1 MTVKIAPSILSADI
15 MNLERDVKVAEQAG
29 ADLFHID
36 IMDGHFVPNMS
47 FSPSV
52 VEGMRRVTDKP
63 LDVHLMIDNP
73 DAYIK
78 PIVDAGADTI
88 LVHAESTQ
96 HIYRSIDL
104 IKSLGVKAGV
114 VVNPGTPLE
123 TVKELFPVIDQILV
137 MTVNPGFGGQKFI
150 PGMTKKIQR
159 LDQLRQTA
167 ADDDFQIEVDGGINN
182 ETIAQCAHAG
192 ADIFVAGS
200 YLYGHDDIK
209 DRVDNLKSL
218 AVNAK
223 QWNE

>member
-15 MNLERDVKVAEQAG
+15 MNLERDVKAAEAAG
-29 ADLFHID
+29 ADVFHID

-52 VEGMRRVTDKP
+52 VEGMRSVTDKP
-63 LDVHLMIDNP
+63 LDVHLMIENP
-73 DAYIK
+73 DAYVK
-78 PIVDAGADTI
+78 PIVEAGADTVLI
-88 LVHAESTQ
+88 HAESTQ

-104 IKSLGVKAGV
+104 VKSLGAKAGV

-167 ADDDFQIEVDGGINN
+167 ADDDFEIEVDGGIND
-182 ETIAQCAHAG
+182 ETISQCAKAG

-200 YLYGHDDIK
+200 YLFDGNDADLEGRISK
-209 DRVDNLKSL
+209 LRSL
-218 AVNAK
+218 AATEK
-223 QWNE
+223 

>member
-1 MTVKIAPSILSADI
+1 MTTKKIAPSILSADI
-15 MNLERDVKVAEQAG
+15 MNLERDVKIAEQGG

-52 VEGMRRVTDKP
+52 VAGMRRVTDKP
-63 LDVHLMIDNP
+63 LDIHLMMDNP
-73 DAYIK
+73 DDYIK
-78 PIVDAGADTI
+78 AFVEAGADTI
-88 LVHAESTQ
+88 LVHAESTK

-104 IKSLGVKAGV
+104 VKSLGARAGV

-123 TVKELFPVIDQILV
+123 EVKELFPVIDQILV

-159 LDQLRQTA
+159 LDQLRQTS
-167 ADDDFQIEVDGGINN
+167 ADDDFEIEVDGGIND
-182 ETIAQCAHAG
+182 ETIVQCAKAG

-200 YLYGHDDIK
+200 YLYNGQDGFK
-209 DRVDNLKSL
+209 DRVDTLKKL
-218 AVNAK
+218 V
-223 QWNE
+223 ED

>member
-15 MNLERDVKVAEQAG
+15 MNLERDVKLAEQDG

-47 FSPSV
+47 FSPSI

-63 LDVHLMIDNP
+63 LDVHMMIDNP

-78 PIVDAGADTI
+78 PIAEAGADTI
-88 LVHAESTQ
+88 LVHAESTK

-104 IKSLGVKAGV
+104 IKSLGIKAGV

-137 MTVNPGFGGQKFI
+137 MTVNPGFGGQSFI

-167 ADDDFQIEVDGGINN
+167 ADDNFEIEVDGGINN
-182 ETIAQCAHAG
+182 ETIAKCAHAG

-200 YLYGHDDIK
+200 YLYGHDNIK
-209 DRVDNLKSL
+209 ERIDGLKSL
-218 AVNAK
+218 AVDAK
-223 QWNE
+223 K

>member
-15 MNLERDVKVAEQAG
+15 MNLERDVKLAEQAG

-52 VEGMRRVTDKP
+52 VAGMRQVTDKP
-63 LDVHLMIDNP
+63 LDVHLMIENP

-150 PGMTKKIQR
+150 TNMTKKIQR

-167 ADDDFQIEVDGGINN
+167 ADDDFEIEVDGGVNN
-182 ETIAQCAHAG
+182 ETIAKCAHAG

-200 YLYGHDDIK
+200 YLFDQNDITE
-209 DRVDNLKSL
+209 RVDNLRSL

-223 QWNE
+223 Q

>member
-15 MNLERDVKVAEQAG
+15 MNLERDVKLAEAAG

-47 FSPSV
+47 FSPSI

-63 LDVHLMIDNP
+63 LDVHMMIDDP
-73 DAYIK
+73 DKYIK
-78 PIVDAGADTI
+78 PIIDAGADTV

-104 IKSLGVKAGV
+104 IKSLGAKAGV

-150 PGMTKKIQR
+150 PGMKKKVQR

-167 ADDDFQIEVDGGINN
+167 ADDNFQIEVDGGVNN
-182 ETIAQCAHAG
+182 ETIAECSAAG

-200 YLYGHDDIK
+200 YLFGQTDMK
-209 DRVDNLKSL
+209 DRIENLKEL
-218 AVNAK
+218 ARNA
-223 QWNE
+223 E

>member
-15 MNLERDVKVAEQAG
+15 MNLERDVKLAEDAG

-36 IMDGHFVPNMS
+36 VMDGHFVPNMS

-63 LDVHLMIDNP
+63 LDVHMMVDNP
-73 DAYIK
+73 DEYIK
-78 PIVDAGADTI
+78 PIADAGADTI
-88 LVHAESTQ
+88 LVHAESTK

-114 VVNPGTPLE
+114 VINPGTSLE
-123 TVKELFPVIDQILV
+123 AVKELFPVIDQILV

-150 PGMTKKIQR
+150 TNMTKKIQR

-167 ADDDFQIEVDGGINN
+167 ADDDFEIEVDGGVNN
-182 ETIAQCAHAG
+182 ETIAKCAHAG

-200 YLYGHDDIK
+200 YLFGQADIK
-209 DRVDNLKSL
+209 ERVADLRSI
-218 AVNAK
+218 AVDAK
-223 QWNE
+223 K

>member
-15 MNLERDVKVAEQAG
+15 MNLERDVRAADQAG
-29 ADLFHID
+29 ADVFHID
-36 IMDGHFVPNMS
+36 MMDGNFVPNMS
-47 FSPSV
+47 FSPNV
-52 VEGMRRVTDKP
+52 VEGMHRVTDKP
-63 LDVHLMIDNP
+63 LDIHMMMENP

-78 PIVDAGADTI
+78 PVIDAGADTVLI
-88 LVHAESTQ
+88 HAESTQ

-104 IKSLGVKAGV
+104 VKSYGARAGV

-123 TVKELFPVIDQILV
+123 TVKELFPIIDQILV

-167 ADDDFQIEVDGGINN
+167 ADDNFEIEVDGGINAD
-182 ETIAQCAHAG
+182 TISQCARAG

-200 YLYGHDDIK
+200 YLFNGEAGLEKRIDDI
-209 DRVDNLKSL
+209 RSL
-218 AVNAK
+218 AVEAK
-223 QWNE
+223 Q

>member
-15 MNLERDVKVAEQAG
+15 MNLKRDVKLAEQAG

-52 VEGMRRVTDKP
+52 VAGMRQVTDKP
-63 LDVHLMIDNP
+63 LDVHLMIENP

-150 PGMTKKIQR
+150 TNMTKKIQR

-167 ADDDFQIEVDGGINN
+167 ADDDFEIEVDGGVNN
-182 ETIAQCAHAG
+182 ETIAKCAHAG

-200 YLYGHDDIK
+200 YLFGQNDITE
-209 DRVDNLKSL
+209 RVDNLRSL

-223 QWNE
+223 Q